1 MIPAP
6 VASKIA
12 SAACIVGTRHPVA
25 KGRIRV
31 RTSAPRGLLSLP
43 ARERDLPKSPSVC
56 FQPGLLINVRK
67 IRVEPDNKRLA
78 RYTEMALIRQI
89 NLFRILNYK
98 VTTTIEKWVK
108 EEKMRLGRFRI
119 CCVNAQ
125 KEEGKSFPLKMPRS
139 CWSGQYRSWD
149 DSLDA
154 LSIR

>member
-1 MIPAP
+1 M
-6 VASKIA
+6 
-12 SAACIVGTRHPVA
+12 
-25 KGRIRV
+25 
-31 RTSAPRGLLSLP
+31 
-43 ARERDLPKSPSVC
+43 
-56 FQPGLLINVRK
+56 RK

-78 RYTEMALIRQI
+78 QYAEMALIGQI

-98 VTTTIEKWVK
+98 VTMTIEKWVK
-108 EEKMRLGRFRI
+108 EEKMRLGRFKI